1 MSPSPYDWSR
11 ENEGD
16 DYIFIDSD
24 EMDDFEKVVW
34 WGVGALLATLA
45 VLAIANVAL
54 LLHAMK

>member
-1 MSPSPYDWSR
+1 MSPSPYDWADEQS
-11 ENEGD
+11 GD
-16 DYIFIDSD
+16 DYIFIDSE
-24 EMDDFEKVVW
+24 EMGEFEKVVW

>member
-1 MSPSPYDWSR
+1 VTSPYDWQK
-11 ENEGD
+11 EDEGD
-16 DYIFIDSD
+16 EYFWIDSD
-24 EMDDFEKVVW
+24 EMADYEKIVW

>member
-1 MSPSPYDWSR
+1 VTSPYDWQK
-11 ENEGD
+11 EDQGD
-16 DYIFIDSD
+16 EYIFIDSD
-24 EMDDFEKVVW
+24 EMNDLEKVVW